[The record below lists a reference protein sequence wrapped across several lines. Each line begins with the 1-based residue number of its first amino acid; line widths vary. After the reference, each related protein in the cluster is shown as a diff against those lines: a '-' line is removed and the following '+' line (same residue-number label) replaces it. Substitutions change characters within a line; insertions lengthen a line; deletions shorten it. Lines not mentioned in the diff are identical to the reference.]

1 VNDGATLCRAS
12 ARLRPAAAPIAL
24 ATLAALAA
32 LTGCAGHAQRR
43 TPPATRVPPPPTN
56 AAQVPDAV
64 PRAEP
69 RSAYGN
75 PAFYEVAGRRY
86 IVLASAAGY
95 VERGVASWY
104 GPDFHGKRT
113 ASGEGYDMYA
123 MTAAHKTLPVPCYA
137 RVTNLSNGRSI
148 VVRIN
153 DRGPFVGNRII
164 DLSYSAAARL
174 DMLRNGTAF
183 VEVRTVGAG
192 AGQATDGASSATPL
206 PVSPLP
212 GVSTA
217 VADEAPAATPAA
229 RLYIQVGA
237 FADGGNAQRVLA
249 RLRDAGLNN
258 AFITTTAR
266 NDRLAR
272 VRLGPVATVAE
283 FDALS
288 ARLAG
293 LGYGEARLAQ
303 D

>member
-1 VNDGATLCRAS
+1 MAAAV
-12 ARLRPAAAPIAL
+12 ARRKPPAAL
-24 ATLAALAA
+24 AAVAALAA
-32 LTGCAGHAQRR
+32 LAGCAGHPERR
-43 TPPATRVPPPPTN
+43 APPATRVPPPPADAT
-56 AAQVPDAV
+56 QVPDAV
-64 PRAEP
+64 PRSEP

-86 IVLASAAGY
+86 IVLASATGY

-104 GPDFHGKRT
+104 GLDFHGKRT

-137 RVTNLSNGRSI
+137 RVTNLANGRSVI
-148 VVRIN
+148 VRVN
-153 DRGPFVGNRII
+153 DRGPFVGNRVI

-192 AGQATDGASSATPL
+192 GEPPGGGAPSAPPL
-206 PVSPLP
+206 SVSPLP
-212 GVSTA
+212 GVGTA
-217 VADEAPAATPAA
+217 VAADAPVAVPV
-229 RLYIQVGA
+229 RKLYIQVGA
-237 FADGGNAQRVLA
+237 FADAGNAQRVLA
-249 RLRDAGLNN
+249 RLRAGGLGN
-258 AFITTTAR
+258 AFITTTTR

-272 VRLGPVATVAE
+272 VRLGPLASVEE

-288 ARLAG
+288 ARLTG
-293 LGYGEARLAQ
+293 LGFGEARLAQ

>member
-1 VNDGATLCRAS
+1 MATCSL
-12 ARLRPAAAPIAL
+12 L
-24 ATLAALAA
+24 ATLA
-32 LTGCAGHAQRR
+32 GCAGHPERSA
-43 TPPATRVPPPPTN
+43 PPATRVPPPP
-56 AAQVPDAV
+56 ADVAQVPDAV
-64 PRAEP
+64 PRPEP

-86 IVLASAAGY
+86 IVLASTAGY

-113 ASGEGYDMYA
+113 ASGEAYDMYA

-137 RVTNLSNGRSI
+137 RVTNLSNGRSVI
-148 VVRIN
+148 VRIN

-183 VEVRTVGAG
+183 VEVRALGAG
-192 AGQATDGASSATPL
+192 GAQAGDGAPAAAPL

-212 GVSTA
+212 GVTTA
-217 VADEAPAATPAA
+217 VADEAPATLPV
-229 RLYIQVGA
+229 RQIYIQVGA
-237 FADGGNAQRVLA
+237 FADAGNAQRVLA
-249 RLRDAGLNN
+249 RLKGAGLDN

-272 VRLGPVATVAE
+272 VRLGPLASVAE
-283 FDALS
+283 FDALN
-288 ARLAG
+288 ARLTG
-293 LGYGEARLAQ
+293 LGFGEARLAQ

>member
-1 VNDGATLCRAS
+1 MSGR
-12 ARLRPAAAPIAL
+12 ARLAAVTA
-24 ATLAALAA
+24 LAALA
-32 LTGCAGHAQRR
+32 GCAGHPERSA
-43 TPPATRVPPPPTN
+43 PPADAT
-56 AAQVPDAV
+56 QVPDAV
-64 PRAEP
+64 PRSEP

-86 IVLASAAGY
+86 TVLASATGY
-95 VERGVASWY
+95 VERGIASWY

-137 RVTNLSNGRSI
+137 RVTNLANGRSVI
-148 VVRIN
+148 VRVN

-183 VEVRTVGAG
+183 VEVRTIGAG
-192 AGQATDGASSATPL
+192 SEQT
-206 PVSPLP
+206 
-212 GVSTA
+212 GVGTA
-217 VADEAPAATPAA
+217 VAADAAIAVPV
-229 RLYIQVGA
+229 RKLYIQVGA
-237 FADGGNAQRVLA
+237 FADAANAQRVLA
-249 RLRDAGLNN
+249 RLQAGGVGN

-266 NDRLAR
+266 SDRLAR
-272 VRLGPVATVAE
+272 VRLGPLASVEE

-288 ARLAG
+288 TRLTG
-293 LGYGEARLAQ
+293 LGFGEARLAQ

>member
-1 VNDGATLCRAS
+1 MSRRA
-12 ARLRPAAAPIAL
+12 RMAAMTA
-24 ATLAALAA
+24 LAALA
-32 LTGCAGHAQRR
+32 GCAGHPERR
-43 TPPATRVPPPPTN
+43 APPASRVPPPPADAT
-56 AAQVPDAV
+56 QMPDAV
-64 PRAEP
+64 PRSEP

-137 RVTNLSNGRSI
+137 RVTNLANGRSVI
-148 VVRIN
+148 VRVN

-183 VEVRTVGAG
+183 VEVRAVGPDE
-192 AGQATDGASSATPL
+192 QRDGVPAAAPL
-206 PVSPLP
+206 PVAPLP
-212 GVSTA
+212 GIGTA
-217 VADEAPAATPAA
+217 VAAELPVAVPAKAI
-229 RLYIQVGA
+229 YVQVGA
-237 FADGGNAQRVLA
+237 YADAGNAQRVLT
-249 RLRDAGLNN
+249 RLRVGGIDR
-258 AFITTTAR
+258 AFIATTMR
-266 NDRLAR
+266 NDHLAR
-272 VRLGPVATVAE
+272 VRVGPLASVAE
-283 FDALS
+283 FDALNG
-288 ARLAG
+288 RLAT
-293 LGYGEARLAQ
+293 LGFGEARLAQ

>member
-1 VNDGATLCRAS
+1 M
-12 ARLRPAAAPIAL
+12 
-24 ATLAALAA
+24 
-32 LTGCAGHAQRR
+32 
-43 TPPATRVPPPPTN
+43 PPPPPD

-64 PRAEP
+64 PRSEP
-69 RSAYGN
+69 RSVNGN

-86 IVLASAAGY
+86 VVLASAAGY
-95 VERGVASWY
+95 LERGVASWY

-113 ASGEGYDMYA
+113 SSGEDYDMYA

-137 RVTNLSNGRSI
+137 RVTNLANGRSVI
-148 VVRIN
+148 VRIN

-192 AGQATDGASSATPL
+192 SEQPDAGAPSVTPL
-206 PVSPLP
+206 PSVPLP
-212 GVSTA
+212 GISTA
-217 VADEAPAATPAA
+217 NAADVPVAAPL
-229 RLYIQVGA
+229 RKLYIQVGA
-237 FADGGNAQRVLA
+237 FADAGNAQRVLA
-249 RLRDAGLNN
+249 RLRDAGLAN
-258 AFITTTAR
+258 AFIADNVR

-272 VRLGPVATVAE
+272 VRLGPLASVEE

-293 LGYGEARLAQ
+293 LGFGEARLAQ

>member
-1 VNDGATLCRAS
+1 MSGGARV
-12 ARLRPAAAPIAL
+12 AAVVAL
-24 ATLAALAA
+24 ATLA
-32 LTGCAGHAQRR
+32 GCAGHPERR
-43 TPPATRVPPPPTN
+43 APPTTRVPAPPAD

-64 PRAEP
+64 PRPEP
-69 RSAYGN
+69 RSAFGN
-75 PAFYEVAGRRY
+75 PAFYEVAGKRY
-86 IVLASAAGY
+86 LVLASAAGY

-137 RVTNLSNGRSI
+137 RVTNLSNGRSVI
-148 VVRIN
+148 VRIN

-164 DLSYSAAARL
+164 DLSYTAAARL

-183 VEVRTVGAG
+183 VEVRTLGAG
-192 AGQATDGASSATPL
+192 DAAPL
-206 PVSPLP
+206 PVAPLP
-212 GVSTA
+212 GVGTA
-217 VADEAPAATPAA
+217 VADEAPAAAPVGK
-229 RLYIQVGA
+229 LYIQVGA
-237 FADGGNAQRVLA
+237 FADAGNAQRVLA
-249 RLRDAGLNN
+249 RLRGAGLDN
-258 AFITTTAR
+258 AFIANGPR

-272 VRLGPVATVAE
+272 VRLGPLASVAE

-293 LGYGEARLAQ
+293 LGFGEARLAQ